1 MSSNTKV
8 AGERA
13 PLLGPQP
20 STVDA
25 GNEYLPDSE
34 IEDDSGRISVSRAAI
49 CVVALGSLIFLQ
61 ATNISLLTTT
71 QSTIAAD
78 LDAFEKTSWFTSAY
92 LIAVSSTS
100 PLTGKLSQLFS
111 PRNCISASAMILGL
125 GALLTSFAQTF
136 ASFILGRIITGIGA
150 AGVFTVSII
159 VVLELSGPT
168 KRGAVIGLLN
178 SGFTVGVAVG
188 ATVAGALVNSVGW
201 RALFWMQTPL
211 AVVAG
216 GALYLAIP
224 TQFSAA
230 RGNSKE
236 SIWKKLSTLDYLG
249 AFTLTVGI
257 VLLLAALS
265 NPRRIPIL
273 PIIFSIVALATFILN
288 EMYLAKDPIIPVTL
302 LKSRGMAFTCLGT
315 VGFMMARWSVLF
327 FTPTYT
333 LAVRGWAPAAAGSI
347 LIATNGGFAL
357 GGILVGV
364 FHIRRQGSF
373 YVACVIVYMLFPIT
387 LVGIAMLSTAKAS
400 SWLYILLLFLNGL
413 TVGAAMN
420 YTLAH
425 LLHLTPASTHYIA
438 TSLIA
443 TFRGFAGSFGSAIG
457 GGLFTRLLR
466 KSLEEKFDKGDADLV
481 RRLLGSPAMVSLLKG
496 ANKAKAIAGYED
508 ALRGLFLAAAGLA
521 VLMVLVQTAT
531 GWKGVEDEPKT
542 QESEEEVVQ

>member
-8 AGERA
+8 ADERA

-61 ATNISLLTTT
+61 
-71 QSTIAAD
+71 AD

-288 EMYLAKDPIIPVTL
+288 EMYMAKDPIIPVTL

-373 YVACVIVYMLFPIT
+373 YIACVIVYMLFPIT

-466 KSLEEKFDKGDADLV
+466 RSLEEKFDKGDADLV

-521 VLMVLVQTAT
+521 VLMVLVQAAT
-531 GWKGVEDEPKT
+531 GWKGVEDEPKNH
-542 QESEEEVVQ
+542 ESEEEIVQ

>member
-1 MSSNTKV
+1 MV
-8 AGERA
+8 
-13 PLLGPQP
+13 
-20 STVDA
+20 
-25 GNEYLPDSE
+25 
-34 IEDDSGRISVSRAAI
+34 
-49 CVVALGSLIFLQ
+49 
-61 ATNISLLTTT
+61 
-71 QSTIAAD
+71 
-78 LDAFEKTSWFTSAY
+78 
-92 LIAVSSTS
+92 
-100 PLTGKLSQLFS
+100 
-111 PRNCISASAMILGL
+111 LGL

-136 ASFILGRIITGIGA
+136 ASFIVGRIITGVGA

-188 ATVAGALVNSVGW
+188 ATVAGALVYRVGW

-216 GALYLAIP
+216 AALYLAIP

-236 SIWKKLSTLDYLG
+236 SIWKKLGTLDYLG
-249 AFTLTVGI
+249 ALTLTVGI
-257 VLLLAALS
+257 VLLLSALS

-273 PIIFSIVALATFILN
+273 PIIFSIIALATFILN
-288 EMYLAKDPIIPVTL
+288 EIYLATDPIIPVTL
-302 LKSRGMAFTCLGT
+302 LKSRGMAFTCLST

-373 YVACVIVYMLFPIT
+373 YLACVTVYLLFPIT
-387 LVGIAMLSTAKAS
+387 LVGIALLSTAAAS
-400 SWLYILLLFLNGL
+400 SSLYILLLFLNGL

-457 GGLFTRLLR
+457 GGLFTRILR
-466 KSLEEKFDKGDADLV
+466 KSLEDKFDDSDADLV

-496 ANKAKAIAGYED
+496 AKRAKAVAGYED

-521 VLMVLVQTAT
+521 LVMVLVQAAT
-531 GWKGVEDEPKT
+531 GWKGVEDEPMN
-542 QESEEEVVQ
+542 QEGEEEVTQ